1 MPRLTARKGC
11 ENDAGEYIV
20 VISANST
27 YDSHFDATR
36 ADLEALRDQIDAL
49 FPRTTAQEAIA
60 EVVAEEREQCALLVS
75 GYKMIA
81 APEVVAA
88 RIRARSIP
96 KTEEATK

>member
-60 EVVAEEREQCALLVS
+60 EAIAQEREQCALLVN
-75 GYKMIA
+75 GYHSIA

-88 RIRARSIP
+88 RIRVRSA
-96 KTEEATK
+96 KTQETTK